1 MPKYLVNQGLD
12 YGNRRAEAGDVVD
25 DIPTKSISWLKE
37 QGIIEPFDGVSKKKN
52 DVGLFFL
59 PCLASDAGAQEE
71 CAMLAADAL

>member
-52 DVGLFFL
+52 DVEVE
-59 PCLASDAGAQEE
+59 PAPKEAAPII
-71 CAMLAADAL
+71 ADAIDLED